1 MKRKGEIWTSN
12 KQEAQMSPESS
23 IGIQRFITQLTIVAY
38 ANYFIVQ
45 DFNTINYVFSF
56 PVLIN
61 KHRPSDQN
69 MCKFAY
75 CNNDSCHK

>member
-1 MKRKGEIWTSN
+1 
-12 KQEAQMSPESS
+12 MSPESS
-23 IGIQRFITQLTIVAY
+23 IGIKRFITQLTIVEY

-45 DFNTINYVFSF
+45 DFNKIDHVFSF

-75 CNNDSCHK
+75 CNNDSSRK